1 MAYEPRVKAMA
12 SVGGGANFFFEW
24 LPVGE
29 YTFKHRIRAN
39 MAGTFKVS
47 PATVES
53 MYAPEFHAY
62 SAGATLKFR

>member
-1 MAYEPRVKAMA
+1 
-12 SVGGGANFFFEW
+12 
-24 LPVGE
+24 
-29 YTFKHRIRAN
+29 

-62 SAGATLKFR
+62 SAGATLTFR